1 MHVQDGHPAVLL
13 WDKNVNKIFQLS
25 YCSFNQTSS
34 ILYCT
39 CIISGILHL
48 WSIHTYTINL
58 FNLLKLHCRRFV
70 LLTVASR
77 YWLLFSTFLYFGI
90 HYSHDCVVIQSFIF
104 LLIMLSMHLL
114 WCTGNCSWLVMNLAK
129 FFLHN
134 N

>member
-48 WSIHTYTINL
+48 WCIHTYTINL
-58 FNLLKLHCRRFV
+58 YNLLKLHCRRFV
-70 LLTVASR
+70 LLTVACR

-114 WCTGNCSWLVMNLAK
+114 WCTGNRSWLVMNLAK